1 MVSFFVP
8 YLQSNLNIC
17 GHKVGHFEEM
27 VNELTVVLVNCSYK
41 FIMIT
46 HKIILSL
53 NFPLISWTVLYLSF
67 SYDWI
72 NMTYFLCSAILKMNT
87 TLATTLNQRNK
98 NLTLTEGKKLLNKT
112 LEIMC

>member
-1 MVSFFVP
+1 M
-8 YLQSNLNIC
+8 
-17 GHKVGHFEEM
+17 GHFEEM
-27 VNELTVVLVNCSYK
+27 VNELTVVLVNFSYK
-41 FIMIT
+41 SIMTT

-72 NMTYFLCSAILKMNT
+72 NMTYFLTSSILKMNT
-87 TLATTLNQRNK
+87 ILAAILNQRNK

-112 LEIMC
+112 LKIMC